1 MVRPEMAGPEMGYTR
16 NSEQIYKCQLGIL
29 GSTFTHILEFHKC
42 KKYETKIGF
51 GTLLSYLNDLSG
63 GMGKS
68 AEFVAKYSKVHI
80 AEELSKLNAN
90 SFELITWICSTLD
103 YNVPRILMQTTTTTL
118 CRINKHI
125 CRE

>member
-1 MVRPEMAGPEMGYTR
+1 MGHSEPKWDGPEVGRARNGQAWSGRPEMGGPEMAGPEMGYTR
-16 NSEQIYKCQLGIL
+16 NSEQIYKYQLGIL

-51 GTLLSYLNDLSG
+51 GTLLTYLNDLSG

-80 AEELSKLNAN
+80 DS
-90 SFELITWICSTLD
+90 
-103 YNVPRILMQTTTTTL
+103 
-118 CRINKHI
+118 
-125 CRE
+125 